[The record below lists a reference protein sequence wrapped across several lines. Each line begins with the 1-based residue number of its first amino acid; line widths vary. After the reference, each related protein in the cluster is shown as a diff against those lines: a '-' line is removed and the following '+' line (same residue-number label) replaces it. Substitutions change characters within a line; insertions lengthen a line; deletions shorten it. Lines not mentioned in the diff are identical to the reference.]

1 MQSQNNKRPR
11 STFREWESL
20 VFIIGV
26 FLIHGG
32 TLLAIFILAYK
43 WHEIEHKNPL
53 LTPELIHTIII
64 GSFTLLNL
72 IGGFFFGKM
81 TGEATARQAMKN
93 ENSNDE

>member
-20 VFIIGV
+20 IFMIGIFV
-26 FLIHGG
+26 IHGG
-32 TLLAIFILAYK
+32 TLIAIFFLAYL
-43 WHEIEHKNPL
+43 WHEKENENPL

-72 IGGFFFGKM
+72 IGGFFFGRM
-81 TGEATARQAMKN
+81 TGEANARRAMKN